1 MTTFMPIVEAILS
14 INLRVMVLLAL
25 VYIGLRALRTGAGE
39 ARHSAWLTALVGCLV
54 LPLLSAV
61 LPALS
66 VPILPTETLSSLGEP
81 PSLRAAAQSA
91 GNSVMEDGGGF
102 GGRPLSLYVLGF
114 VYGLGVICVLGR
126 FAIAV
131 HRIARLERTM
141 APVRDPAVIA
151 LKQALC
157 EELRIRR
164 CVKLLQSDQIGSP
177 FTWGVLRPRIALPA
191 AARDWS
197 TEQTRHVL
205 LHELWHVRRCDWLR
219 LCLQRVA
226 VAVYWFN
233 PCVWLA
239 ARQCAYEAE
248 RACDDCVLRAG
259 GRSSDY
265 ALLLVELMASSRRA
279 QPAGVA
285 LGDRDFAQRI
295 RAILDSTKEARAMS
309 EHKTRIAMLG
319 VVLTALVLGACQVTT
334 AQPVADEGAER
345 IEPPRPVLQDQQRQ
359 VQEAQQPQ
367 AQPER
372 QAQQQA
378 EQLQRQAQQQR
389 EQLEQ
394 QAQQQQGRQV
404 EREQRQVEQQ
414 QRQVEQQ
421 RQVRQLE
428 QNRQVQQQ
436 RQQALVEARSVEQ
449 QARIEQLN
457 RDLAQRDRAMAESQM
472 LALRASLDQQRSK
485 LAETERALAEL
496 QAQLDD
502 LSSR

>member
-1 MTTFMPIVEAILS
+1 MTTFAPIVEAILS

-91 GNSVMEDGGGF
+91 GNSVMEDGGGSVW
-102 GGRPLSLYVLGF
+102 GPLSLYVLGF

-472 LALRASLDQQRSK
+472 LALRASLDQQRIK

-496 QAQLDD
+496 QAQLED
-502 LSSR
+502 LSPR